1 MPLRPFGAGG
11 PGLAPILLKTTVCI
25 YRIPHFPRFGATSS
39 PCPNKN
45 NTNCTPLSLA
55 DNFNFAISNT
65 SNLCRLSRH
74 VYTGYI
80 NMSINHADVAVLE
93 TIGETRKHLATAVGS
108 SIALPAD

>member
-1 MPLRPFGAGG
+1 MPLRPFGTGG
-11 PGLAPILLKTTVCI
+11 PGLAPILLKKRVCI
-25 YRIPHFPRFGATSS
+25 HRIHHFPPFGATSS

-45 NTNCTPLSLA
+45 NTKCTPLSLA

-80 NMSINHADVAVLE
+80 NMSINHADSALE
-93 TIGETRKHLATAVGS
+93 NSRETRKHLALAMGS
-108 SIALPAD
+108 TTALPID